1 MSVELKI
8 LVPYDE
14 WKLLKKIAKT
24 HEGCKDRSTEE
35 WDRLK
40 TIEKEHEKCKEHY
53 NNKKTH
59 GLATAEGSGYCVN
72 ESGDHKGN
80 EYSMVMPSSI
90 SHDQKNIDSDSGS
103 FEKQVIVDKAIEI
116 PSTTNSIKSLS
127 KSDVIQHLQ
136 EKYKVEASSLLDNLS
151 EHPRDFSYDA
161 NGIVSIFGTAYP
173 GDIFTIA
180 ISKIDST
187 KHMHHSI
194 SGCTIFEILPVTF
207 YSIGRQKKD
216 IIGIDKWLELLKK
229 YNLMDFVKNN
239 SLKEKTSD
247 NDLEKWYFLGPI
259 S

>member
-1 MSVELKI
+1 
-8 LVPYDE
+8 
-14 WKLLKKIAKT
+14 
-24 HEGCKDRSTEE
+24 
-35 WDRLK
+35 
-40 TIEKEHEKCKEHY
+40 
-53 NNKKTH
+53 
-59 GLATAEGSGYCVN
+59 
-72 ESGDHKGN
+72 
-80 EYSMVMPSSI
+80 MVIPSSI
-90 SHDQKNIDSDSGS
+90 SYEKKNIDSVSGS

-116 PSTTNSIKSLS
+116 PSTADSIKSLS

-173 GDIFTIA
+173 GEIFPIA
-180 ISKIDST
+180 INRADCT

-229 YNLMDFVKNN
+229 YNLMGFVKNN
-239 SLKEKTSD
+239 SLKEKNSD